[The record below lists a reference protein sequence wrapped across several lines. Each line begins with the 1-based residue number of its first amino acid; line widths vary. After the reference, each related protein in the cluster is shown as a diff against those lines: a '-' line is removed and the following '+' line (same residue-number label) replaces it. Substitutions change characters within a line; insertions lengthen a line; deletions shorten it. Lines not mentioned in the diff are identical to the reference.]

1 MRVVVLGGAGRMGR
15 VAVEALVE
23 NGTASEILI
32 ADKSGERAEILARNL
47 SHSGA
52 KVKASAIDV
61 TDSRELSRLLQ
72 DCDLALGAIG
82 PFYVFEEALAKAS
95 IESETDY
102 LSICDD
108 FEATLAVLSLDE
120 LAKKNG
126 VRIVTGLGM
135 TPGITN
141 ILARYGYEKMD
152 RVRCIDVS
160 WSAPAFGSVSE
171 AVVRHTLHCFSGMVP
186 TFADGAS
193 TLVKAGKGSEGKI
206 FPEPIGFSKVMH
218 VGHPEPVTLP
228 RYLSG
233 LKEVTIKGG
242 ITPYW
247 MSHLIMMSAR
257 AHFFDSSQGMGIW
270 MSLPSPMKLF
280 RRKRQREEIILGIR
294 VDIAGEKGGEEARYA
309 YGCAE
314 TMIKATGLSLAIGA
328 QMFLSSDR
336 AIQPGVVTPEA
347 VFDPTKFFEKLR
359 EKDILIYEGEQMRE
373 VMQL

>member
-1 MRVVVLGGAGRMGR
+1 MGR
-15 VAVEALVE
+15 VAVEELVE
-23 NGTASEILI
+23 NGTASEIII
-32 ADKSGERAEILARNL
+32 ADKSRERAEILARNL

-52 KVKASAIDV
+52 KVKASTIDV
-61 TDSRELSRLLQ
+61 TDSRELSRLLR

-82 PFYVFEEALAKAS
+82 PFYEFEEALAKAS
-95 IESETDY
+95 IESGTDY

-120 LAKKNG
+120 MAKKNG

-141 ILARYGYEKMD
+141 ILAKYGYEKMD
-152 RVRCIDVS
+152 RVKSIDVS
-160 WSAPAFGSVSE
+160 WSAPAFGSVSK

-186 TFADGAS
+186 TFSDGES
-193 TLVKAGKGSEGKI
+193 TLVKAGKGREKKV
-206 FPEPIGFSKVMH
+206 FPEPIGVSRVMH

-242 ITPYW
+242 ITPHW
-247 MSHLIMMSAR
+247 MSNLVIMSAR
-257 AHFFDSSQGMGIW
+257 AHFFDSSKGMGIW

-280 RRKRQREEIILGIR
+280 KRIRKRKEIVLGIR
-294 VDIAGEKGGEEARYA
+294 VDIAGEKGGKETRYA
-309 YGCAE
+309 FGCTE

-328 QMFLSSDR
+328 QMFLSNDT

-347 VFDPTKFFEKLR
+347 VFDPTIFFEKLR
-359 EKDILIYEGEQMRE
+359 EKDILIYEGEQMGE
-373 VMQL
+373 VLQL